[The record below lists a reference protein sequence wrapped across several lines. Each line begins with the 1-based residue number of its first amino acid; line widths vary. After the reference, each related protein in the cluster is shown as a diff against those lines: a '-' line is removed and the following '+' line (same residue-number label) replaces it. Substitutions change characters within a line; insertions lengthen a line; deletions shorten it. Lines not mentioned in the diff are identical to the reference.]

1 MFTTGSRR
9 RDRDRE
15 AEDDRA
21 TEQWVGG
28 LAEQPPPGPP
38 PWRERQAANAL
49 ALLLARLDHPGAV
62 ARAAVVLN
70 APPGA
75 TTAEAQYGLRAHL
88 APSALCPECGRHHG
102 PAACCLD
109 CGAVWN
115 ITPEEPLYDHR
126 PDRPGPSGPDGP
138 LAGLCYVCG
147 MRDASLPAAVQ
158 LEPALPAGAPP
169 CEAAEPEAEAEPE
182 AGPAALAGEID
193 GNGAGPLARAIE
205 AAQPPRPAPRARTR
219 KAAGG

>member
-9 RDRDRE
+9 RDRRE
-15 AEDDRA
+15 AEDADDQA
-21 TEQWVGG
+21 TEQWVGE

-38 PWRERQAANAL
+38 PWRQRQAANAL

-75 TTAEAQYGLRAHL
+75 TTAEAQYGLRAHP
-88 APSALCPECGRHHG
+88 APSALCPDCGAHHG

-126 PDRPGPSGPDGP
+126 PDRPGPEGPDGP

-147 MRDASLPAAVQ
+147 LRDASLPAAVQ
-158 LEPALPAGAPP
+158 PAPALPAGAPP
-169 CEAAEPEAEAEPE
+169 CEADDPPEPEP
-182 AGPAALAGEID
+182 GPAALAGANGD
-193 GNGAGPLARAIE
+193 GGAGPLAIE
-205 AAQPPRPAPRARTR
+205 AAAPPARNGGRPRRAS